1 MSIDLA
7 PIAPAEDDSANRDIR
22 IGLAALVVFF
32 VGFVG
37 WSAIAPLNAAVV
49 APGVVVVSGNR
60 QTVQHRDGG
69 VVSKLN
75 VREGQSVAAG
85 DILIELSAPELLA
98 QERAVF
104 SQILDLQMQR
114 ARLVA
119 DVIGARSL
127 ERPAE
132 WATYDEA
139 DRLVADA
146 AYERHV
152 REAAAQGSAQSEY
165 GARIVGYR
173 GEIAAAARQEALLDE
188 ELEGMRALAAEQLVP
203 LTRVRALERG
213 LAELQG
219 REAALTAQI
228 AATQQDRSE
237 AQRQIEARI
246 AELAP
251 QLIGVRERL
260 EHTRLRAPV
269 AGAVVGLTAHT
280 VGGVVNPGERLMDIV
295 PAGPELIIE
304 AQVRP
309 EDADDLQLG
318 QRTEVRITAFGGRNL
333 PIVSGNVRQ
342 ISADRFVDQH
352 TGRPYFLAQIAVP
365 PDQLRLLTE
374 HSIGGRR
381 LSAGLSAQIVVPTRA
396 RTALQYLLEPLDRSL
411 WQSFREQ

>member
-1 MSIDLA
+1 MSVTFA
-7 PIAPAEDDSANRDIR
+7 PGAAPEDDSASREIR
-22 IGLAALVVFF
+22 IGLFALAVFLA
-32 VGFVG
+32 GFVG
-37 WSAIAPLNAAVV
+37 WGAIAPLNAAVV

-60 QTVQHRDGG
+60 QTVQHREGG

-85 DILIELSAPELLA
+85 DVLIELSAPELLA

-114 ARLVA
+114 ARLIA
-119 DVIGARSL
+119 DATGSRSL
-127 ERPAE
+127 QRPPE
-132 WATYDEA
+132 WASYDEA

-146 AYERHV
+146 AFARHV
-152 REAAAQGSAQSEY
+152 REAAAQGAAQSEF

-173 GEIAAAARQEALLDE
+173 GEIAAAARQEALLGE
-188 ELEGMRALAAEQLVP
+188 ELEGMRSLAAEQLVP

-219 REAALTAQI
+219 RQAALTAQI

-246 AELAP
+246 AELSP
-251 QLIGVRERL
+251 QLVGARERL
-260 EHTRLRAPV
+260 ERTRLRAPV
-269 AGAVVGLTAHT
+269 AGLVVGLTAHT

-295 PAGPELIIE
+295 PTGQELIVE

-309 EDADDLQLG
+309 EDADDLEPG

-333 PIVSGNVRQ
+333 PIVTGSVRQ
-342 ISADRFVDQH
+342 ISADRFIDEH
-352 TGRPYFLAQIAVP
+352 SGRPYFLAQVAVP
-365 PDQLRLLTE
+365 PDQLRLITE
-374 HSIGGRR
+374 RANGGRR
-381 LSAGLSAQIVVPTRA
+381 LRAGLSAEVVIPTRA
-396 RTALQYLLEPLDRSL
+396 RTALQYLFEPLDRSL